1 MGSRIISLLSERVDI
16 SLGGA
21 AEQPGHPAV
30 GCDAGEAACI
40 GKTGIFV
47 RDRLE
52 DCIGDGDVVVD
63 FSHHEASMRH
73 LEIAV
78 RANKAIVIGSTGF
91 TAAEY
96 RIIEKLAPATR
107 CVLAPNM
114 SVAVNVMYK
123 LLETAARIL
132 GDEYDVEI
140 VEAHHRM
147 KKDAPSGTALKMA
160 DVVAKALG
168 RDLDEVG
175 AYARKGMIGERKQ
188 SEIGL
193 QAVRAGD
200 IVGEHTVMFG
210 GMGERL
216 EIVHRASS
224 RDNFAR
230 GALRAA
236 LWVVDQP
243 NGLYDMQDVLG
254 LKKSGR

>member
-1 MGSRIISLLSERVDI
+1 
-16 SLGGA
+16 
-21 AEQPGHPAV
+21 
-30 GCDAGEAACI
+30 
-40 GKTGIFV
+40 
-47 RDRLE
+47 
-52 DCIGDGDVVVD
+52 
-63 FSHHEASMRH
+63 
-73 LEIAV
+73 
-78 RANKAIVIGSTGF
+78 
-91 TAAEY
+91 
-96 RIIEKLAPATR
+96 
-107 CVLAPNM
+107 M
-114 SVAVNVMYK
+114 SVAVNGMYK